1 MRLDREA
8 KVSVGWIEEVPLLW
22 KFVADLGAV
31 VMAAVACVA
40 WTVALGQADIVM
52 EWEVRGVTRPDLRR
66 AYRVSLPAAW

>member
-31 VMAAVACVA
+31 VMAAVAC
-40 WTVALGQADIVM
+40 LGQADIVM